1 MLLTNLKINTVTKGV
16 IDQGFIQIKGKKIIT
31 IGPMTTPLPED
42 DEIIAF
48 EGQIALPGL
57 IDAHTHIGMFGDG
70 LGFEGDDGNE
80 STDPITPHVRA
91 VDSVNPMDRCF
102 GEALEYGVTTVV
114 VGPGSANPISGQ
126 LLAMKT
132 SGRCIDKML
141 LSINAGTK
149 FALGENPKMIYS
161 QRNQG
166 PITRMGTTALIREH
180 LYKVKKYDQDCLN
193 AQEDEDAEEPD
204 ADLKLSSLLP
214 LVRGESQGYFHVH
227 RADDIFTALRLAA
240 EFDIHPVLVH
250 ATEAH
255 LIAEE
260 LAEQQARVICGPLIG
275 SRSKP
280 ELVHLNRKN
289 PAILHKKGVKIAIC
303 TDHPEVPQEFL
314 MLSAAI
320 AHKEGLPSE
329 EAIRAITINA
339 AELCRLESCV
349 GSLEVGKDAD
359 IVIYEND
366 PLLGIE
372 KPMAVFVDGVKRV

>member
-1 MLLTNLKINTVTKGV
+1 MLLTNLKINTVTKGIV
-16 IDQGFIQIKGKKIIT
+16 DLGFIQIKGKQIAA
-31 IGPMTTPLPED
+31 IGSMNAPLPQD
-42 DEIIAF
+42 DEILVF
-48 EGQIALPGL
+48 EGQLALPGL

-102 GEALEYGVTTVV
+102 GEALAYGVTTVV

-141 LSINAGTK
+141 LNINAGIK
-149 FALGENPKMIYS
+149 FALGENPKTVYS

-180 LYKVKKYDQDCLN
+180 LYKVKKYHQDCLN
-193 AQEDEDAEEPD
+193 ALEDEDAEEPD
-204 ADLKLSSLLP
+204 ADLKLSALLP
-214 LVRGESQGYFHVH
+214 LIRGESQGYFHVH
-227 RADDIFTALRLAA
+227 RADDIFTALRLAG
-240 EFDIHPVLVH
+240 EFAISPVLVH
-250 ATEAH
+250 GTEAH
-255 LIAEE
+255 LVAEE

-280 ELVHLNRKN
+280 ELLHLNRQN
-289 PAILHKKGVKIAIC
+289 PAILHQKGVKVALC

-320 AHKEGLPSE
+320 AHKEGLPYD

-339 AELCRLESCV
+339 AEICRLERSV

-359 IVIYEND
+359 LVIYEKD

-372 KPMAVFVDGVKRV
+372 KPLAVFVDGVRRV

>member
-16 IDQGFIQIKGKKIIT
+16 IDQGFIQIKGKKIIA

-42 DEIIAF
+42 DENIAY

-193 AQEDEDAEEPD
+193 AQEDEEAEEPD
-204 ADLKLSSLLP
+204 ADLKLSSMIP

-289 PAILHKKGVKIAIC
+289 PAILYKKGVKIAIC